1 MGKHVRSPRHRE
13 SVDSPDARLIEGGA
27 DTVLVGFV
35 VTDDPDGLA
44 RLVEADESIDVRLR
58 MVGARVP
65 GWECGSLKG
74 YTDLAV
80 EVVDSRDDAAIAT
93 AYYAVLTHQCDMERR
108 ISSSTVGDGE

>member
-1 MGKHVRSPRHRE
+1 MGKHVSPR
-13 SVDSPDARLIEGGA
+13 SGSPDARLVEGGVA
-27 DTVLVGFV
+27 TVLVGFV

-65 GWECGSLKG
+65 GWECGSRRLRG
-74 YTDLAV
+74 YVDLAV
-80 EVVDSRDDAAIAT
+80 EVVDSRDDTAIAT

-108 ISSSTVGDGE
+108 ILSSTVGDGE